1 MSKEKVE
8 KVKKAKPAAM
18 KAEKKQKMKRFSVES
33 VSTFYEV
40 HIVHAENEEQ
50 AKHIATQADYN
61 ASKWLGQQISN
72 VRVCED
78 ADLSR
83 FKELDDYF
91 FAGSATVDND
101 GNLYYLREDGTVNGN
116 MPTTKIF

>member
-8 KVKKAKPAAM
+8 KVKKTKVTAM
-18 KAEKKQKMKRFSVES
+18 KAEKKSKLKRFSVES

-40 HIVHAENEEQ
+40 HIVHAENEDQ
-50 AKHIATQADYN
+50 AKHIASQADYN

-72 VRVCED
+72 VRVCDD
-78 ADLSR
+78 ADLVR

-91 FAGSATVDND
+91 FAGSASVNKN
-101 GNLYYLREDGTVNGN
+101 GELYYMKEDGTVNGN
-116 MPTTKIF
+116 MPITKIF

>member
-1 MSKEKVE
+1 MSKDKVE
-8 KVKKAKPAAM
+8 KVKKTKPAAI
-18 KAEKKQKMKRFSVES
+18 KAEKKSKLKRFSVES

-50 AKHIATQADYN
+50 AKHIASQADYN

-72 VRVCED
+72 VRVCDD
-78 ADLSR
+78 ADLVR

-91 FAGSATVDND
+91 FAGSASVNKN
-101 GNLYYLREDGTVNGN
+101 GELYYMKEDGTVNGN
-116 MPTTKIF
+116 MPITKIF

>member
-1 MSKEKVE
+1 MSKD
-8 KVKKAKPAAM
+8 KVKKSKPAAM
-18 KAEKKQKMKRFSVES
+18 KAEKKSKLKRFSVES

-50 AKHIATQADYN
+50 AKIIASQADYN

-72 VRVCED
+72 VRVCDD
-78 ADLSR
+78 ADLVR

-101 GNLYYLREDGTVNGN
+101 GNLYYMKEDGSVNGN

>member
-1 MSKEKVE
+1 MSKD
-8 KVKKAKPAAM
+8 KVKKTKATAM
-18 KAEKKQKMKRFSVES
+18 KAEKKSKLKRFSVES

-50 AKHIATQADYN
+50 AKLIASQADYN

-91 FAGSATVDND
+91 FAGSATVD
-101 GNLYYLREDGTVNGN
+101 GGCLYYLKEDGSVNGN

>member
-1 MSKEKVE
+1 MKMSKD
-8 KVKKAKPAAM
+8 KVKKTG
-18 KAEKKQKMKRFSVES
+18 KKSKLKRFSVES

-50 AKHIATQADYN
+50 AKHIASQADYN

-72 VRVCED
+72 VRVCDD
-78 ADLSR
+78 ADLVR

-91 FAGSATVDND
+91 FAGSAAVDNE
-101 GNLYYLREDGTVNGN
+101 GRLYYLKEDGTVNGN
-116 MPTTKIF
+116 MPITKIF

>member
-1 MSKEKVE
+1 MSKD
-8 KVKKAKPAAM
+8 KVKKSKPAAM
-18 KAEKKQKMKRFSVES
+18 KATKKSKLKRFSVES

-50 AKHIATQADYN
+50 AKLIASQADYN

-72 VRVCED
+72 VRVCDD

-91 FAGSATVDND
+91 FAGSAAVEN
-101 GNLYYLREDGTVNGN
+101 GGCLYYLKEDGSVNGN
-116 MPTTKIF
+116 MPTIKIF

>member
-1 MSKEKVE
+1 MSKD
-8 KVKKAKPAAM
+8 KVKKSKPAAM
-18 KAEKKQKMKRFSVES
+18 KATKKSKLKRFSVES

-50 AKHIATQADYN
+50 AKLIATQADYN

-91 FAGSATVDND
+91 FAGSATVDN
-101 GNLYYLREDGTVNGN
+101 GGCLYYLKEDGSVNGN